1 MDDLKKNKEIK
12 EQAVCRDILKEI
24 LNFGISEF
32 QKKFLIKLLALELE
46 DTNMMKNIDNIISG
60 KVEETNNNNKKLI
73 INP

>member
-60 KVEETNNNNKKLI
+60 KVEETNNNKKLI